1 MGAAASKSKIQP
13 IPDIIE
19 EDQATGMAP
28 STTNNLRESYKVTQT
43 NALIEA
49 SYRLTLE
56 EKRLILAA
64 ISVIDPRNDIP
75 PKITISASDYAKI
88 FDLKMPAAYQQL
100 KDASDRL
107 YQREIHIKGAN
118 KDVSLR
124 WIYEKAVYHQGHGAV
139 SLSFS
144 PTLHPHLSNLSKGN
158 FTSYTIENVKT
169 LKSTYSI
176 RLFELLM
183 QYKKE
188 GKRFITIN
196 DFRNMFELN
205 DKYQLYS
212 ELRRCVIEPAI
223 EELNKKSFIEVR
235 YKPEK
240 KNKSVVN
247 LWFYFEEKK
256 QMDLLAAV

>member
-1 MGAAASKSKIQP
+1 MGAAAMESVNHEKKGKAP
-13 IPDIIE
+13 K
-19 EDQATGMAP
+19 QAPA
-28 STTNNLRESYKVTQT
+28 SNNLRDSYKVTQT

-64 ISVIDPRNDIP
+64 ISVIDPRGNIP
-75 PKITISASDYAKI
+75 PEITISASDYANI

-100 KDASDRL
+100 QDASNRL
-107 YQREIHIKGAN
+107 YERDIRFKEGN
-118 KDVSLR
+118 KEGRLR
-124 WIYEKAVYHQGHGAV
+124 WIYKKADYHHGQGAV
-139 SLSFS
+139 TLSFS
-144 PTLHPHLSNLSKGN
+144 PDLHPHLSNLSRGN

-188 GKRFITIN
+188 GKRFITIA
-196 DFRNMFELN
+196 DFRNMFDLQE
-205 DKYQLYS
+205 KYQLYS

-223 EELNKKSFIEVR
+223 KELNQKSCLEVS
-235 YKPEK
+235 YKPQK
-240 KNKSVVN
+240 KNKTVVN

-256 QMDLLAAV
+256 QLDLLAAM